1 MCAVLHPVVRA
12 DDVANIRNGEG
23 CAMVRALRTCQDHA
37 IHRSR
42 NSRRGGVATSE
53 GLLQKREGVI
63 GSEPITLF
71 SKSNADSITLAQSEN
86 SSYLCA
92 IIATAKTK
100 NTNI

>member
-12 DDVANIRNGEG
+12 DDAAYIGHSKGNS
-23 CAMVRALRTCQDHA
+23 MVRALRTCQDHA

-53 GLLQKREGVI
+53 GLLQKGERII
-63 GSEPITLF
+63 GSWLITLF
-71 SKSNADSITLAQSEN
+71 STLKAYSIVLAQSEN

-92 IIATAKTK
+92 IVATAKTK